1 MMMMTMT
8 KTMMM
13 MMTTLWKPPS
23 RTTTIRLMNRY
34 DELSYDY
41 YGDEEGENEI
51 MEIKE
56 VWIRMRRLR
65 VWCHNAPNEI
75 MLAIRIT
82 IREEGLKR

>member
-1 MMMMTMT
+1 MTPP
-8 KTMMM
+8 
-13 MMTTLWKPPS
+13 WKLPS
-23 RTTTIRLMNRY
+23 GTTIRRLMNRY

-51 MEIKE
+51 MEMKE
-56 VWIRMRRLR
+56 VWIRVNRLR